1 MKPKHLIGLLVL
13 SAGVLG
19 FGQGR
24 PPLSVSETR
33 LALKQMS
40 QKLML
45 NKSLK
50 ARFVQERHLA
60 LFDDVLRVKGFCY
73 YQSPGR
79 IRWEFVEPY
88 ASIMIMRENG
98 RGEKFDVVAGR
109 AVPSKTMDR
118 QVLSEVL
125 NQISKWMRGDLE
137 RAMEDFQVELYR
149 QGDFRLVLK
158 PRSESVSTM
167 LARIEF
173 VIDPQDYLAQSI
185 TLWENENNRTV
196 IRFLE
201 QSLNEPL
208 ADDLFDLKKPKLLSD
223 RER

>member
-1 MKPKHLIGLLVL
+1 MKAKRLIGLLVL
-13 SAGVLG
+13 LTAVLG

-24 PPLSVSETR
+24 SPLSVEETR

-40 QKLML
+40 QKLIL

-98 RGEKFDVVAGR
+98 RGEKFDIRAGR

-125 NQISKWMRGDLE
+125 TQISKWMRGDLE

-149 QGDFRLVLK
+149 EGNYRLVLK
-158 PRSESVSTM
+158 PRSAAVATM
-167 LARIEF
+167 LTRIEF
-173 VIDPQDYLAQSI
+173 EIDPKDYLAQSI
-185 TLWENENNRTV
+185 TLWENEDNRTV

-208 ADDLFDLKKPKLLSD
+208 ADDLFDLNKPRLLGD